1 MNDAASVF
9 SGKLIACASVVS
21 AQVSPS
27 PVAAGP
33 PLKPRYWTYL
43 VGYVRVAPFT
53 VQVMSFFFANVF
65 VELDPAIPPTIQDFV
80 RVLLS
85 KLVERLPFV

>member
-1 MNDAASVF
+1 MNDAASVC
-9 SGKLIACASVVS
+9 SGRLIACASVVS

-33 PLKPRYWTYL
+33 PLKPRNWTYL
-43 VGYVRVAPFT
+43 DGYVRVAPST
-53 VQVMSFFFANVF
+53 VQVMSSFFAYVLA
-65 VELDPAIPPTIQDFV
+65 ELDPAIPPTIEDSV